1 MQRTVGA
8 GRIPVDLENGHD
20 SLTRVFPFTE
30 GFRVR
35 VIAKPHWSTREISM
49 ALLPSPPLSS
59 PLPYCLPPLRPNNR
73 AIYAVIVSIPRFHS
87 RALLRFFPRIIFK
100 RIIFTVELTTC
111 TVVTLVGRMRPTFV
125 ISLQEQQSDQDRSI
139 VPLRPRYNWT
149 RTAQLE
155 CERIRVRETT
165 RSILDNKDNF
175 AFRNWKISVT
185 FAEKLCID
193 CASVSNSTVESCYHI
208 VNKGN
213 YTRYLLDLHIK
224 IGFTNF
230 PTFHK
235 SFYRV
240 YRVRKNGFIQ
250 FFSKISLNKIWIA
263 K

>member
-1 MQRTVGA
+1 M
-8 GRIPVDLENGHD
+8 
-20 SLTRVFPFTE
+20 
-30 GFRVR
+30 
-35 VIAKPHWSTREISM
+35 
-49 ALLPSPPLSS
+49 
-59 PLPYCLPPLRPNNR
+59 
-73 AIYAVIVSIPRFHS
+73 
-87 RALLRFFPRIIFK
+87 
-100 RIIFTVELTTC
+100 
-111 TVVTLVGRMRPTFV
+111 
-125 ISLQEQQSDQDRSI
+125 
-139 VPLRPRYNWT
+139 
-149 RTAQLE
+149 
-155 CERIRVRETT
+155 RETT